1 MKLRLTDHL
10 TCPRCQSDI
19 GLILL
24 AERVE
29 ERRVLEGELGCP
41 SCRSRFRVH
50 AGIAEFADESAGVT
64 EPTAPTDAVR
74 LAAMLGVTAGPG
86 MLLLLGE
93 WADSAAQIAALLD
106 DVEVVVAQPTRAE
119 HAVAPAV
126 SRLHIA
132 EQIPLRSASMH
143 AVAVA
148 APMLHLLPEAV
159 RVTRL
164 AARVVL
170 HGATS
175 ALARTLDAHG
185 LRVLAAQEEVVVA
198 VRQS

>member
-1 MKLRLTDHL
+1 MKLRLTDQL
-10 TCPRCQSDI
+10 TCPRCRSDV

-29 ERRVLEGELGCP
+29 DRRVLEGQLGCP
-41 SCRSRFRVH
+41 GCRSRFRVH
-50 AGIAEFADESAGVT
+50 EGIAEFAEETAGV
-64 EPTAPTDAVR
+64 PAPAAPTEAVR
-74 LAAMLGVTAGPG
+74 LAAMLGVAAGPG

-93 WADSAAQIAALLD
+93 WTDSAAQIAALLE
-106 DVEVVVAQPTRAE
+106 DVEVVVAQRTRAE
-119 HAVAPAV
+119 HILAPDV

-148 APMLHLLPEAV
+148 APMLHMLPEAV

-170 HGATS
+170 LGVTS
-175 ALARTLDAHG
+175 AMAQTLDVHG